1 MKQIKL
7 DTLSLYLAEGSV
19 RREKISDELYFS
31 ARYKHCTSNSKLRLI
46 NKEQGGSAK
55 EYFEGGFGPKTSS
68 LALGTGVHCA
78 ILEPEEFQIAPA
90 LGRPTAKL
98 GDVLDA
104 IIKYRKKHCTIYE
117 AITKACNECDYY
129 SNCIDSKIKMI
140 ITKGLK
146 YYLQARKYD
155 KDTIILP
162 DADREK
168 CLASIK
174 SLKNNRLV
182 QSILH
187 PTDAFGDPLP
197 SFNEEAFFA
206 DYVVVIDGKACIIP
220 FKLKIDN
227 WTIDEENKVLTLN
240 DLKTSSKPCAWFM
253 NPEWGSMTKYHY
265 NRQFLCYSDIL
276 KKYCEGEFGYGDDW
290 TFKANVCVVE
300 TGGEHNSRCFKISD
314 ELMESA
320 RSEFE
325 NLMKMIGY
333 YTIYGYDEE
342 VEFI

>member
-1 MKQIKL
+1 MKQIDL
-7 DTLSLYLAEGSV
+7 NNINLYLAEGSI

-31 ARYKHCTSNSKLRLI
+31 ARYKHCTSNSKLKLI
-46 NKEQGGSAK
+46 NPEQSGSPR

-68 LALGTGVHCA
+68 LAMGTCVHVA
-78 ILEPEEFQIAPA
+78 TLEPEEFKLAPA

-98 GDVLDA
+98 GDTLDA
-104 IIKYRKKHCTIYE
+104 IIKYRKKGYSIYNS
-117 AITKACNECDYY
+117 IVQACKECDYY
-129 SNCIDSKIKMI
+129 ANCVDVKIRMI
-140 ITKGLK
+140 LEKGFK
-146 YYLQARKYD
+146 YYIKASKLD
-155 KDTIILP
+155 KDTIVLP

-182 QSILH
+182 QSVLH
-187 PTDAFGDPLP
+187 PTDAFGDPIP

-206 DYVVVIDGKACIIP
+206 DYVVVVDGKAVVIP

-227 WTIDEENKVLTLN
+227 WTIDEDNKVLTLN

-253 NPEWGSMTKYHY
+253 NPDWGSMKKYHY
-265 NRQFLCYSDIL
+265 ARQFLCYSDIL
-276 KKYCEGEFGYGDDW
+276 KKYCEKEFGYNEDW

-300 TGGEHNSRCFKISD
+300 TGGEHNSRCFKVSD

>member
-1 MKQIKL
+1 
-7 DTLSLYLAEGSV
+7 
-19 RREKISDELYFS
+19 
-31 ARYKHCTSNSKLRLI
+31 
-46 NKEQGGSAK
+46 
-55 EYFEGGFGPKTSS
+55 
-68 LALGTGVHCA
+68 
-78 ILEPEEFQIAPA
+78 
-90 LGRPTAKL
+90 
-98 GDVLDA
+98 
-104 IIKYRKKHCTIYE
+104 
-117 AITKACNECDYY
+117 
-129 SNCIDSKIKMI
+129 MI
-140 ITKGLK
+140 HEKGLK
-146 YYLQARKYD
+146 YYLKARNYG

-182 QSILH
+182 QSVLH
-187 PTDAFGDPLP
+187 PTDPFGDPIP

-206 DYVVVIDGKACIIP
+206 DYVIVVDGKAVVIP

-227 WTIDEENKVLTLN
+227 WTIDEDNKVLTLN

-253 NPEWGSMTKYHY
+253 NPDWGSMKKYHY
-265 NRQFLCYSDIL
+265 ARQFLCYSDIL
-276 KKYCEGEFGYGDDW
+276 KKYCEKEFGYGEDW

-300 TGGEHNSRCFKISD
+300 TGGEHNSRCFKVSD

-320 RSEFE
+320 RLEFE